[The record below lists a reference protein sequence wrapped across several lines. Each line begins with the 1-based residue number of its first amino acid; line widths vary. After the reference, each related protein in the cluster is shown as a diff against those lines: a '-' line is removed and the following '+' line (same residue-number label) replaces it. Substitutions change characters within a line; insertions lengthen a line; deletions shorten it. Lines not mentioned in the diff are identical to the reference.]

1 MTIETAKPRLASVG
15 LWGRAYFAVQALA
28 GAAWWVAVFTVP
40 VVREA
45 TLGSLNAPLV
55 ALLDIPLFVVASA
68 VAATGWR
75 PSAIIATAWTALVAL
90 ALAAY
95 ATLTGEAGWGV
106 LIMLAASG
114 ASIIALSLVVLG
126 RAPTEL
132 LTRGPFAFRQA
143 ADTAPVSRHVLKTF
157 GQLVVFWGLFLLVFP
172 LIIAALET
180 RWGFAI
186 EFAPAV
192 RVAGIAVLVGA
203 SALGVWSAITMST
216 VGRGTPLPGAM
227 PNALVIAGPYRF
239 VRNPMAVAGIA
250 QGIAVGLMLSSWFVV
265 AYAVIGSLI
274 WNYAVRPL
282 EEADLELRFGDEFRR
297 YRNAVRCWMPRLPIR
312 ANS

>member
-1 MTIETAKPRLASVG
+1 MTIETAKPRLASAR

-75 PSAIIATAWTALVAL
+75 PAAIIATAWTALVAV

-106 LIMLAASG
+106 IIMLAASG
-114 ASIIALSLVVLG
+114 ASIIALSLMMLG
-126 RAPTEL
+126 RVPTEL

-143 ADTAPVSRHVLKTF
+143 ADTAPVSRHVLGTF

-172 LIIAALET
+172 LIIAALES

-265 AYAVIGSLI
+265 AYAVIGSFI

-282 EEADLELRFGDEFRR
+282 EEADLESRFGDEFRR
-297 YRNAVRCWMPRLPIR
+297 YRNAVRCWMPRLPAAR
-312 ANS
+312 